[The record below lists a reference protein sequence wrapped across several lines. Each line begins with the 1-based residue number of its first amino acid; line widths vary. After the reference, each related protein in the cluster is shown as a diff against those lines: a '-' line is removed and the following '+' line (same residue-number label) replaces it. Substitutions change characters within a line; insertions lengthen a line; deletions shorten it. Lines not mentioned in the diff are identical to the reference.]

1 MKMRKKLI
9 ALSVAF
15 GLLAPISGTI
25 MISCKNEKSNVEY
38 QKELQNKWTELTN
51 LLNSNSFKEVESKLD
66 LSKLNALKEE
76 YKTINSKSNVSELKN
91 FIAKINETTQD
102 INAQIS
108 KLKNENGNTSP
119 ENNSQNDLLKKLKTE
134 LETATK
140 KLNMLLSAN
149 ESKNISTKEEAKNIL
164 NAANKALEKS
174 NEKEYKNQ
182 IQKVNETINK
192 IEEEI
197 SNLEKGPKSKEF
209 IKLRE
214 LREKLINYLN
224 SNLSDFAYK
233 DLRAE
238 IKELIQKQESVSI
251 VSNEK
256 EIKSAI
262 MQINDIFW
270 IANIKK
276 SILDKQ
282 FLYLENKPKSELDV
296 KFLAAHDELS
306 QALNTSIFE
315 NIETTN
321 ERNLLNK
328 YIKTNLTKISDV
340 EKQNYIEEVKK
351 TINSLLNKYNN
362 NNNNINNN
370 NDQIYELNRNIEQL
384 KKLNQ
389 IENNYVIDKVKL
401 LNLLNK
407 ANTIKNE
414 GSFAKKA
421 ILLESLRDSVS
432 EFLEFYLQ
440 LSLYLRIF
448 FDKNNDIIKLLPAD
462 SQTKIDDYLDK
473 IKKITEKNSQAK
485 WSAPTFDEY
494 ISAFKAQEEIFKIIS
509 SDLKSADV
517 NILEKLTNNL
527 KEIKKQK
534 KNDYD
539 TIVTSYLKEKTE
551 ETITKN
557 ESIIAKK
564 SNIESQNII
573 ETFVLLQK
581 LELEFAYI
589 NWTELNLITKIKN
602 KLELLIKINKIDS
615 NEEAKILKPWTDS
628 LNSSKKPEIFELEN
642 ILKELSKSLKEL
654 INK

>member
-15 GLLAPISGTI
+15 GLLAPLSGAI
-25 MISCKNEKSNVEY
+25 MISCKNEKSNAEY

-66 LSKLNALKEE
+66 LSKLNSLKEE
-76 YKTINSKSNVSELKN
+76 YKTISNESNVSTLKN

-108 KLKNENGNTSP
+108 KLKNTNGNTNP
-119 ENNSQNDLLKKLKTE
+119 ENNSQNDLLKKLKVE
-134 LETATK
+134 LEIATT
-140 KLNMLLSAN
+140 KLNMLLSSN
-149 ESKNISTKEEAKNIL
+149 ESKNISIKEEAKNIL

-174 NEKEYKNQ
+174 NEQEYKNQ
-182 IQKVNETINK
+182 IKKVNETINK

-209 IKLRE
+209 TKLKE
-214 LREKLINYLN
+214 LREKLTNYLN
-224 SNLSDFAYK
+224 SNFSEFAYK

-238 IKELIQKQESVSI
+238 IKELIQKQENVSI

-306 QALNTSIFE
+306 QALNTAIFE

-340 EKQNYIEEVKK
+340 EKQNYIEEVKN
-351 TINSLLNKYNN
+351 TINSLLSKYNN
-362 NNNNINNN
+362 NINKNK
-370 NDQIYELNRNIEQL
+370 DQIYELSGDIEQL
-384 KKLNQ
+384 NKLNQ

-414 GSFAKKA
+414 DSFAKKA
-421 ILLESLRDSVS
+421 ILLETLRDTIS

-440 LSLYLRIF
+440 LTHYLKIF

-462 SQTKIDDYLDK
+462 SQTKINNYLDE
-473 IKKITEKNSQAK
+473 IKKITEKNSQTRG
-485 WSAPTFDEY
+485 SEPTFDEY
-494 ISAFKAQEEIFKIIS
+494 ISAFKGQEEIFKIIKS

-534 KNDYD
+534 ENDYNL
-539 TIVTSYLKEKTE
+539 IATSYLKEKIE

-589 NWTELNLITKIKN
+589 NWTELNLIAKIKN

-615 NEEAKILKPWTDS
+615 NEEARMLKPWTDS

-642 ILKELSKSLKEL
+642 ILKELSKSLNEL

>member
-1 MKMRKKLI
+1 MKMRKKFI

-15 GLLAPISGTI
+15 GLLAPLSGTL
-25 MISCKNEKSNVEY
+25 MISCKNEKSNAEY
-38 QKELQNKWTELTN
+38 QKELQNKWIELTN

-91 FIAKINETTQD
+91 FIAKINETVQD

-108 KLKNENGNTSP
+108 KLKNTNGNASP
-119 ENNSQNDLLKKLKTE
+119 ENNSQNDLKAE
-134 LETATK
+134 LEIATT

-149 ESKNISTKEEAKNIL
+149 ESKNISIKEEAKNIL

-174 NEKEYKNQ
+174 NEQEYKNQ

-197 SNLEKGPKSKEF
+197 ANLEKGPKSKEF
-209 IKLRE
+209 TKLKE
-214 LREKLINYLN
+214 LREKLTNYLDN
-224 SNLSDFAYK
+224 NFSDFAYK

-238 IKELIQKQESVSI
+238 IKELIQKQENVSI

-340 EKQNYIEEVKK
+340 EKQNYIEEVKN
-351 TINSLLNKYNN
+351 TISSLLNKYNN
-362 NNNNINNN
+362 INNN
-370 NDQIYELNRNIEQL
+370 EDQISELNRYIEQL
-384 KKLNQ
+384 NKLNQ

-421 ILLESLRDSVS
+421 ILLEALRDSVS

-440 LSLYLRIF
+440 LSHYLRIF

-462 SQTKIDDYLDK
+462 SQTKINDYLDK
-473 IKKITEKNSQAK
+473 IKKITERNSQAK
-485 WSAPTFDEY
+485 GSEPTFDEY

-509 SDLKSADV
+509 SDLKSTDI

-534 KNDYD
+534 EKDYNFV
-539 TIVTSYLKEKTE
+539 VTSYLKEKIE

-564 SNIESQNII
+564 SNIESQNIA
-573 ETFVLLQK
+573 ETFALLQK

-589 NWTELNLITKIKN
+589 NWTELNLIAKIKN

-615 NEEAKILKPWTDS
+615 NEEARILKPWTDS
-628 LNSSKKPEIFELEN
+628 FNSSKKPEIFELEN
-642 ILKELSKSLKEL
+642 ILKELSKSLNEL

>member
-15 GLLAPISGTI
+15 GLLAPISGTL
-25 MISCKNEKSNVEY
+25 MISCKNEKSNAEY

-76 YKTINSKSNVSELKN
+76 YKTINSKSNVSTLKN

-108 KLKNENGNTSP
+108 KLKNENGNTNP
-119 ENNSQNDLLKKLKTE
+119 ENNSQNDLLKKLKVE
-134 LETATK
+134 LEIATK
-140 KLNMLLSAN
+140 KLSMLLSAN
-149 ESKNISTKEEAKNIL
+149 ESKNISTKENAKNIL

-174 NEKEYKNQ
+174 NEQEYKNQ

-197 SNLEKGPKSKEF
+197 ANLEKGPKSKEF
-209 IKLRE
+209 TKLKE
-214 LREKLINYLN
+214 LREKLTNYLN
-224 SNLSDFAYK
+224 SNFSEFAYK

-238 IKELIQKQESVSI
+238 IKELIQKQENVSI

-262 MQINDIFW
+262 MQINDAFW

-282 FLYLENKPKSELDV
+282 FLYLENKPKSELDIN
-296 KFLAAHDELS
+296 FLAAHDELS

-321 ERNLLNK
+321 EWNLLNK

-340 EKQNYIEEVKK
+340 EKQNYIEEVKN
-351 TINSLLNKYNN
+351 TISTLLNKYNN
-362 NNNNINNN
+362 INNN
-370 NDQIYELNRNIEQL
+370 KDQIYELSGDIEQL
-384 KKLNQ
+384 NKLNK
-389 IENNYVIDKVKL
+389 IENNYVIGKVKL

-414 GSFAKKA
+414 DSFAKKA
-421 ILLESLRDSVS
+421 ILLESLRDTVS

-440 LSLYLRIF
+440 LTHYLRIF

-462 SQTKIDDYLDK
+462 SQTKINDYLDE
-473 IKKITEKNSQAK
+473 IKKITEKNSQTRG
-485 WSAPTFDEY
+485 SEPTFDEY
-494 ISAFKAQEEIFKIIS
+494 ISAFKAQEEIFKIIKS
-509 SDLKSADV
+509 SDLKLADV
-517 NILEKLTNNL
+517 NVLEKLTNNL
-527 KEIKKQK
+527 KEIKEQKQ
-534 KNDYD
+534 NDYNLF
-539 TIVTSYLKEKTE
+539 VTSYLKEKIE

-564 SNIESQNII
+564 SNIESQNIT
-573 ETFVLLQK
+573 ETFALLQK

-589 NWTELNLITKIKN
+589 NWTELNLIAKIKN

-615 NEEAKILKPWTDS
+615 NEEARILKPWTDS

-642 ILKELSKSLKEL
+642 ILKELNKSLKEL

>member
-1 MKMRKKLI
+1 MRKKLI

-15 GLLAPISGTI
+15 GLIAPISGAL
-25 MISCKNEKSNVEY
+25 MISCKNEKSNAEY
-38 QKELQNKWTELTN
+38 QKELQNKWTELKN

-108 KLKNENGNTSP
+108 KLKNENGNTNS
-119 ENNSQNDLLKKLKTE
+119 ENNSQNDLLKKLKVE
-134 LETATK
+134 LEIATT

-149 ESKNISTKEEAKNIL
+149 ESKNISIKEEAKNIL

-174 NEKEYKNQ
+174 NEQEYKNQ

-197 SNLEKGPKSKEF
+197 ANLEKSPKSKEF
-209 IKLRE
+209 TKLKE
-214 LREKLINYLN
+214 LREKLTKYLDN
-224 SNLSDFAYK
+224 NFSDFAYK

-238 IKELIQKQESVSI
+238 IKELIQKQENVSI

-262 MQINDIFW
+262 SQINDAFW

-296 KFLAAHDELS
+296 KFLAAYDELS
-306 QALNTSIFE
+306 QALNTAIFE

-328 YIKTNLTKISDV
+328 YIKTNLTKISNV
-340 EKQNYIEEVKK
+340 EKQNYIEEVKN

-362 NNNNINNN
+362 NINKNK
-370 NDQIYELNRNIEQL
+370 DQIYELSGDIEQL
-384 KKLNQ
+384 NKLNQ

-421 ILLESLRDSVS
+421 ILLETLRDTIS

-440 LSLYLRIF
+440 LTHYLRIF

-462 SQTKIDDYLDK
+462 SQTKINDYLNK
-473 IKKITEKNSQAK
+473 IKKITEKNSQTRG
-485 WSAPTFDEY
+485 SEPTFDEY
-494 ISAFKAQEEIFKIIS
+494 ISAFKAQEEIFKIIKS

-527 KEIKKQK
+527 KEIKKEK
-534 KNDYD
+534 KNDYNLV
-539 TIVTSYLKEKTE
+539 VTSYLKEKIE
-551 ETITKN
+551 EAITKN

-573 ETFVLLQK
+573 ETFALLQK

-589 NWTELNLITKIKN
+589 NWAELNLIAKIKN

-615 NEEAKILKPWTDS
+615 NEEAKILKPWTDL
-628 LNSSKKPEIFELEN
+628 LNSPKKPEIFELEN
-642 ILKELSKSLKEL
+642 ILKELSKSLNEL

>member
-15 GLLAPISGTI
+15 GLLAPLSGTI
-25 MISCKNEKSNVEY
+25 MISCKNEKSNAEY
-38 QKELQNKWTELTN
+38 QKELQNKWTELKN

-76 YKTINSKSNVSELKN
+76 YKTINSKSNISTLKN
-91 FIAKINETTQD
+91 FIAKINETVQD

-108 KLKNENGNTSP
+108 KLKNTNGNASP
-119 ENNSQNDLLKKLKTE
+119 ENNSQNDLKVE
-134 LETATK
+134 LEIATK
-140 KLNMLLSAN
+140 KLNMLLSSN
-149 ESKNISTKEEAKNIL
+149 EGKNISIKEEAKNIL

-174 NEKEYKNQ
+174 NEQEYKNL

-197 SNLEKGPKSKEF
+197 SNLEKSPKSKEF
-209 IKLRE
+209 TKLKE
-214 LREKLINYLN
+214 LREKLANYLN
-224 SNLSDFAYK
+224 SNFSEFAYK

-238 IKELIQKQESVSI
+238 IKELIQKQENVSI
-251 VSNEK
+251 VSNEE

-262 MQINDIFW
+262 SQINDAFW
-270 IANIKK
+270 IASIKK

-282 FLYLENKPKSELDV
+282 FLYLENKPKSELDI
-296 KFLAAHDELS
+296 KFLAAYDELS

-328 YIKTNLTKISDV
+328 YIKTNLTKILDV
-340 EKQNYIEEVKK
+340 EKQKYIEEVEN
-351 TINSLLNKYNN
+351 TISSLLNKYNN
-362 NNNNINNN
+362 NINNN
-370 NDQIYELNRNIEQL
+370 KDQIYELSRNIEQL
-384 KKLNQ
+384 NKLNQ

-421 ILLESLRDSVS
+421 ILLDELKDSVS

-440 LSLYLRIF
+440 LSHYLRIF

-462 SQTKIDDYLDK
+462 SQTKINNYLNE
-473 IKKITEKNSQAK
+473 IKKIAEKNSQAK
-485 WSAPTFDEY
+485 GNEPTFDEY
-494 ISAFKAQEEIFKIIS
+494 ISAFKAQEEIFKIIKS
-509 SDLKSADV
+509 SDLKSTNV

-534 KNDYD
+534 ENDYNLV
-539 TIVTSYLKEKTE
+539 VTSYLKEKIE
-551 ETITKN
+551 EAITKN

-564 SNIESQNII
+564 SNIESQNIT

-589 NWTELNLITKIKN
+589 NWTELNLIAKIKN

-628 LNSSKKPEIFELEN
+628 FNSSKKPEIFELEN

>member
-15 GLLAPISGTI
+15 GLIAPISGAL
-25 MISCKNEKSNVEY
+25 MISCKNEKSNAEY

-108 KLKNENGNTSP
+108 KLKNTNGNTNP

-149 ESKNISTKEEAKNIL
+149 ESKNISIKEEAKNIL

-174 NEKEYKNQ
+174 NEQEYKNQ
-182 IQKVNETINK
+182 IKKVNETINK

-197 SNLEKGPKSKEF
+197 ANLEKGPKSKEF
-209 IKLRE
+209 TKLKE
-214 LREKLINYLN
+214 LREKLTNYLD
-224 SNLSDFAYK
+224 SNLSEFAYK

-238 IKELIQKQESVSI
+238 IKELIQKQENVSI

-296 KFLAAHDELS
+296 KFLAAYDELS

-340 EKQNYIEEVKK
+340 EKQNYIEEVKN
-351 TINSLLNKYNN
+351 TISSLLNKYNN
-362 NNNNINNN
+362 INNN
-370 NDQIYELNRNIEQL
+370 EDQISELNRYIEQL
-384 KKLNQ
+384 NKLNQ

-421 ILLESLRDSVS
+421 ILLEALRDSVS

-440 LSLYLRIF
+440 LSHYLRIF

-462 SQTKIDDYLDK
+462 SQTKINDYLDK
-473 IKKITEKNSQAK
+473 IKKITERNSQAK
-485 WSAPTFDEY
+485 GSEPTFDEY

-509 SDLKSADV
+509 SDLKSTDI

-534 KNDYD
+534 EKDYNFV
-539 TIVTSYLKEKTE
+539 VTSYLKEKIE

-564 SNIESQNII
+564 SNIESQNIA
-573 ETFVLLQK
+573 ETFALLQK

-589 NWTELNLITKIKN
+589 NWTELNLIAKIKN

-615 NEEAKILKPWTDS
+615 NEEARILKPWTDS
-628 LNSSKKPEIFELEN
+628 FNSSKKPEIFELEN
-642 ILKELSKSLKEL
+642 ILKELSKSLNEL

>member
-15 GLLAPISGTI
+15 GLLAPISGTL
-25 MISCKNEKSNVEY
+25 MISCKNEKSNAEY

-76 YKTINSKSNVSELKN
+76 YKTINSKSNVSTLKN

-108 KLKNENGNTSP
+108 KLKNENGNTNP
-119 ENNSQNDLLKKLKTE
+119 ENNSQNDLLKKLKVE
-134 LETATK
+134 LEIATK
-140 KLNMLLSAN
+140 KLSMLLSAN
-149 ESKNISTKEEAKNIL
+149 ESKNISTKENAKNIL

-174 NEKEYKNQ
+174 NEQEYKNQ

-197 SNLEKGPKSKEF
+197 ANLEKGPKSKEF
-209 IKLRE
+209 TKLKE
-214 LREKLINYLN
+214 LREKLTNYLN
-224 SNLSDFAYK
+224 SNFSEFAYK

-238 IKELIQKQESVSI
+238 IKELIQKQENVSI

-296 KFLAAHDELS
+296 KFLAAYDELS
-306 QALNTSIFE
+306 QALNTAIFE
-315 NIETTN
+315 NIETTS

-340 EKQNYIEEVKK
+340 EKQNYIEEVKN

-362 NNNNINNN
+362 NINKNK
-370 NDQIYELNRNIEQL
+370 DQIYELNRNIEQL
-384 KKLNQ
+384 NKLNQ

-421 ILLESLRDSVS
+421 ILLETLRDSVL

-440 LSLYLRIF
+440 LTHYLRIF

-462 SQTKIDDYLDK
+462 SQTKINNYLNE

-534 KNDYD
+534 EKDYNLV
-539 TIVTSYLKEKTE
+539 VTSYLKEKIE

-564 SNIESQNII
+564 SNVESQNII
-573 ETFVLLQK
+573 ETFALLQK

-589 NWTELNLITKIKN
+589 NWTELNLIAKIEN
-602 KLELLIKINKIDS
+602 KLELLIKINNINS
-615 NEEAKILKPWTDS
+615 NEKEKILKPWTDL
-628 LNSSKKPEIFELEN
+628 LNSPKKPEIFELEN
-642 ILKELSKSLKEL
+642 ILKELSKSLNEL

>member
-15 GLLAPISGTI
+15 GLLAPLSGII
-25 MISCKNEKSNVEY
+25 MISCKNEKSNAEY

-91 FIAKINETTQD
+91 FIAKINETAQD

-108 KLKNENGNTSP
+108 KLKNTNGNASP
-119 ENNSQNDLLKKLKTE
+119 ENNSQNDLKVE
-134 LETATK
+134 LEIATT
-140 KLNMLLSAN
+140 KLNMLLSSN
-149 ESKNISTKEEAKNIL
+149 EGKNISIKEEAKNIL

-174 NEKEYKNQ
+174 NEQEYKNQ

-197 SNLEKGPKSKEF
+197 ANLEKGPKSKEF
-209 IKLRE
+209 TKLKE
-214 LREKLINYLN
+214 LREKLTNYLD
-224 SNLSDFAYK
+224 SDFSEFAYK
-233 DLRAE
+233 DLKAE
-238 IKELIQKQESVSI
+238 IKELIQKQENVSI

-262 MQINDIFW
+262 SQINDAFW
-270 IANIKK
+270 IASIKK

-328 YIKTNLTKISDV
+328 YIKKNLTKIFDV
-340 EKQNYIEEVKK
+340 EKQNYIEEVKN
-351 TINSLLNKYNN
+351 TINSLLNKY

-384 KKLNQ
+384 NKLNQ

-421 ILLESLRDSVS
+421 ILLETLRDSVL

-440 LSLYLRIF
+440 LTHYLRIF

-462 SQTKIDDYLDK
+462 SQTKINNYLDE
-473 IKKITEKNSQAK
+473 IKKITEKNSQTRG
-485 WSAPTFDEY
+485 SEPTFDEY
-494 ISAFKAQEEIFKIIS
+494 ISTFKGQEEIFKIIKS

-534 KNDYD
+534 ENDYNL
-539 TIVTSYLKEKTE
+539 IVTSYLKEKIE

-589 NWTELNLITKIKN
+589 NWTELNLIAKIKN

-615 NEEAKILKPWTDS
+615 NEEARMLKPWTDS

-642 ILKELSKSLKEL
+642 ILKELSKSLNGL

>member
-1 MKMRKKLI
+1 MKMRRKLI

-15 GLLAPISGTI
+15 GLIAPISGAI
-25 MISCKNEKSNVEY
+25 MISCKNEKSNAEY
-38 QKELQNKWTELTN
+38 QKELQNKWTELKN

-76 YKTINSKSNVSELKN
+76 YKTINSQSNVSTLKN
-91 FIAKINETTQD
+91 FIAKINETAQD

-108 KLKNENGNTSP
+108 KLKNENGNTNP
-119 ENNSQNDLLKKLKTE
+119 ENNSQNNLKVE
-134 LETATK
+134 LEIATK
-140 KLNMLLSAN
+140 KLNMLLSSN
-149 ESKNISTKEEAKNIL
+149 EGKNISIKEEAKKIL

-174 NEKEYKNQ
+174 NEQEYKNL
-182 IQKVNETINK
+182 IQKVNETIDK
-192 IEEEI
+192 IEKEI
-197 SNLEKGPKSKEF
+197 LNLEKGPKSKEF
-209 IKLRE
+209 TKLKE
-214 LREKLINYLN
+214 LREKLTNYLN
-224 SNLSDFAYK
+224 SNFSEFAYK

-238 IKELIQKQESVSI
+238 IKELIQKQENVSI
-251 VSNEK
+251 VSNEE

-262 MQINDIFW
+262 SQINDAFW
-270 IANIKK
+270 IASIKK

-282 FLYLENKPKSELDV
+282 FLYLENKPKSELDI
-296 KFLAAHDELS
+296 KFLAAYDELS

-328 YIKTNLTKISDV
+328 YIKTNLTKILDV
-340 EKQNYIEEVKK
+340 EKQKYIEEVKN
-351 TINSLLNKYNN
+351 TISSLLNKYNN
-362 NNNNINNN
+362 NINNN
-370 NDQIYELNRNIEQL
+370 KDQIYELSRNIEQL
-384 KKLNQ
+384 NKLNQ

-414 GSFAKKA
+414 GSFAEKA
-421 ILLESLRDSVS
+421 ILLDELKDSVS

-440 LSLYLRIF
+440 LTHYLRIF

-462 SQTKIDDYLDK
+462 SQTKINDYLDE
-473 IKKITEKNSQAK
+473 IKKITEKNSQTRGNE
-485 WSAPTFDEY
+485 PTFDEY

-527 KEIKKQK
+527 KEIKEQKQ
-534 KNDYD
+534 NDYNLF
-539 TIVTSYLKEKTE
+539 VTTYLKEKIE

-564 SNIESQNII
+564 SNIESQNIA
-573 ETFVLLQK
+573 ETFALLQK

-589 NWTELNLITKIKN
+589 NWTELNLIAKIKN
-602 KLELLIKINKIDS
+602 KLELLIKINKINS
-615 NEEAKILKPWTDS
+615 NEEEKILKPWKD
-628 LNSSKKPEIFELEN
+628 LFKSSKKPEIFELEN

>member
-15 GLLAPISGTI
+15 GLIAPISGAI
-25 MISCKNEKSNVEY
+25 MISCKNEKSNAEY

-76 YKTINSKSNVSELKN
+76 YKTISSESNISTLKN
-91 FIAKINETTQD
+91 FIAKINETAQD

-108 KLKNENGNTSP
+108 KLKNINGNTNP
-119 ENNSQNDLLKKLKTE
+119 ENNSQNDLLKKLKVE
-134 LETATK
+134 LEIATT
-140 KLNMLLSAN
+140 KLNILLSAN

-174 NEKEYKNQ
+174 NEQEYKNQ
-182 IQKVNETINK
+182 IKKVNETINK

-209 IKLRE
+209 TKLKE
-214 LREKLINYLN
+214 LREKLTNYLN
-224 SNLSDFAYK
+224 SNFSEFAYK

-238 IKELIQKQESVSI
+238 IKELIQKQENVSI

-262 MQINDIFW
+262 SQINDAFW

-282 FLYLENKPKSELDV
+282 FLYLENKPKSELDIN
-296 KFLAAHDELS
+296 FLAAHDELS

-315 NIETTN
+315 NVETTN

-328 YIKTNLTKISDV
+328 YIKTNLAKISDV
-340 EKQNYIEEVKK
+340 EKQNYIEEVKN

-362 NNNNINNN
+362 INNN
-370 NDQIYELNRNIEQL
+370 KDQISELNQNIEQL

-389 IENNYVIDKVKL
+389 IENNYVIDKFKL

-414 GSFAKKA
+414 DSFAKKA
-421 ILLESLRDSVS
+421 ILLESLRDSVL

-440 LSLYLRIF
+440 LTHYLRIF

-462 SQTKIDDYLDK
+462 SQTKINNYLDK

-494 ISAFKAQEEIFKIIS
+494 ISAFKAQEEIFKIIKS

-517 NILEKLTNNL
+517 NILEKLTNDL

-534 KNDYD
+534 ENDYN
-539 TIVTSYLKEKTE
+539 TIVTSYLKEKIE

-564 SNIESQNII
+564 SNIENQNIT
-573 ETFVLLQK
+573 ETFALLQK

-589 NWTELNLITKIKN
+589 NWTELNLIAKIKN

-615 NEEAKILKPWTDS
+615 NEEARMLKPWTDS

>member
-15 GLLAPISGTI
+15 GLLAPISGTL
-25 MISCKNEKSNVEY
+25 MISCKNEKSNAEY

-76 YKTINSKSNVSELKN
+76 YKTINSQSNVSTLKN

-108 KLKNENGNTSP
+108 KLKNENGNTNP

-149 ESKNISTKEEAKNIL
+149 ESKNISIKEEAKNIL

-174 NEKEYKNQ
+174 NEQEYKNQ
-182 IQKVNETINK
+182 IKKVNDTINK

-209 IKLRE
+209 TKLKE
-214 LREKLINYLN
+214 LREKLTNYLN
-224 SNLSDFAYK
+224 SNFSEFAYK

-238 IKELIQKQESVSI
+238 IKELIQKQENVSI

-262 MQINDIFW
+262 SQINDAFW

-282 FLYLENKPKSELDV
+282 FLYLENKPKSELDIN
-296 KFLAAHDELS
+296 FLAAYDELS

-340 EKQNYIEEVKK
+340 EKQNYIEEVKN

-362 NNNNINNN
+362 NINNN
-370 NDQIYELNRNIEQL
+370 EDKISELNRNIEQL

-421 ILLESLRDSVS
+421 ILLESLRDTVS

-440 LSLYLRIF
+440 LTHYLRIF
-448 FDKNNDIIKLLPAD
+448 FDKNNDIIKLLPTD
-462 SQTKIDDYLDK
+462 SQTKIDNYLDE
-473 IKKITEKNSQAK
+473 IKKIAEKNSQTRG
-485 WSAPTFDEY
+485 SIPTFDEY
-494 ISAFKAQEEIFKIIS
+494 ISAFKAQEEIFKIIKS
-509 SDLKSADV
+509 SDLKLADV

-527 KEIKKQK
+527 KEIKEQKQ
-534 KNDYD
+534 NDYNLF
-539 TIVTSYLKEKTE
+539 VTSYLKEKIE

-564 SNIESQNII
+564 SNIESQNIT
-573 ETFVLLQK
+573 ETFALLQK

-589 NWTELNLITKIKN
+589 NWTELNLIAKIKN

-615 NEEAKILKPWTDS
+615 NEEARILKPWTDS

-642 ILKELSKSLKEL
+642 ILKELNKSLKEL

>member
-15 GLLAPISGTI
+15 GLIAPISGAI
-25 MISCKNEKSNVEY
+25 MISCKNEKSNAEY
-38 QKELQNKWTELTN
+38 QKELQNKWTEITN

-119 ENNSQNDLLKKLKTE
+119 ENNSQNDLKAE
-134 LETATK
+134 LEIATT
-140 KLNMLLSAN
+140 KLNMLLSSN
-149 ESKNISTKEEAKNIL
+149 EGKNISIKEEAKNIL

-174 NEKEYKNQ
+174 NEQEYKNQ
-182 IQKVNETINK
+182 IKKVNETINK

-209 IKLRE
+209 TKLKE
-214 LREKLINYLN
+214 LREKLTNYLDN
-224 SNLSDFAYK
+224 NFSEFAYK

-238 IKELIQKQESVSI
+238 IKELIQKQENVSI

-262 MQINDIFW
+262 SQINDAFW
-270 IANIKK
+270 IASIKK

-282 FLYLENKPKSELDV
+282 FLYLENKPKSELDIN
-296 KFLAAHDELS
+296 FLAAHDELS

-340 EKQNYIEEVKK
+340 EKQKYIEEVKN
-351 TINSLLNKYNN
+351 TISSLLNKYNN
-362 NNNNINNN
+362 NINNN
-370 NDQIYELNRNIEQL
+370 EDKISELNQNIEQL

-414 GSFAKKA
+414 DSFAKKA
-421 ILLESLRDSVS
+421 ILLEALRDSVL

-440 LSLYLRIF
+440 LSHYLRIF
-448 FDKNNDIIKLLPAD
+448 FEKNSDIIKLLPAD
-462 SQTKIDDYLDK
+462 SQTKINDYLDK
-473 IKKITEKNSQAK
+473 IKKITEKNSQGK
-485 WSAPTFDEY
+485 WSEPTFDEY

-509 SDLKSADV
+509 SDLKSTDV

-527 KEIKKQK
+527 KEIKKEK
-534 KNDYD
+534 KNDYNLV
-539 TIVTSYLKEKTE
+539 VTSYLKEKIE

-564 SNIESQNII
+564 SNIESQNIA
-573 ETFVLLQK
+573 ETFALLQK

-589 NWTELNLITKIKN
+589 NWTELNLIAKIKN

-615 NEEAKILKPWTDS
+615 NEKEKILKPWTDS
-628 LNSSKKPEIFELEN
+628 FNSSKKPEIFELEN
-642 ILKELSKSLKEL
+642 ILKELSKSLNEL

>member
-1 MKMRKKLI
+1 MKMRKKFI

-15 GLLAPISGTI
+15 GLLAPLSGAL
-25 MISCKNEKSNVEY
+25 MISCKNEKSNAEY
-38 QKELQNKWTELTN
+38 QKELQNKWTELKN

-76 YKTINSKSNVSELKN
+76 YKTINSQSNVSTLKN
-91 FIAKINETTQD
+91 FIAKINETAQD

-108 KLKNENGNTSP
+108 KLKNTNGNTNP
-119 ENNSQNDLLKKLKTE
+119 ENNSQNNLKVE
-134 LETATK
+134 LEIATK
-140 KLNMLLSAN
+140 KLNMLLSSN
-149 ESKNISTKEEAKNIL
+149 EGKNISIKEEAKKIL

-174 NEKEYKNQ
+174 NEQEYKNQ
-182 IQKVNETINK
+182 IKKVNETINK

-209 IKLRE
+209 TKLKE
-214 LREKLINYLN
+214 LREKLTNYLDN
-224 SNLSDFAYK
+224 NFSEFAYK

-238 IKELIQKQESVSI
+238 IKELIQKQENVSI
-251 VSNEK
+251 VSNEE

-262 MQINDIFW
+262 LQINDAFW

-296 KFLAAHDELS
+296 KFLAAYDELN

-328 YIKTNLTKISDV
+328 YIKTNLAKISDV
-340 EKQNYIEEVKK
+340 EKQKYIEEVKN
-351 TINSLLNKYNN
+351 TISSLLNKYNN
-362 NNNNINNN
+362 NINNN
-370 NDQIYELNRNIEQL
+370 EDQISELSRNIEQL
-384 KKLNQ
+384 NKLNQ

-421 ILLESLRDSVS
+421 ILLDELKDSVS

-440 LSLYLRIF
+440 LSHYLRIF

-462 SQTKIDDYLDK
+462 SQTKINNYLNE
-473 IKKITEKNSQAK
+473 IKKIAEKNSQAK
-485 WSAPTFDEY
+485 GNEPTFDEY
-494 ISAFKAQEEIFKIIS
+494 ISAFKAQEEIFKIIKS

-527 KEIKKQK
+527 KEIKKEK
-534 KNDYD
+534 KNDYNLV
-539 TIVTSYLKEKTE
+539 VTSYLKEKIE

-564 SNIESQNII
+564 SNVESQNII
-573 ETFVLLQK
+573 ETFALLQK

-589 NWTELNLITKIKN
+589 NWTELNLIAKIKN

-628 LNSSKKPEIFELEN
+628 FKSSKKPEIFELEN

>member
-1 MKMRKKLI
+1 MKMRRKLI

-15 GLLAPISGTI
+15 GLIAPISGAL
-25 MISCKNEKSNVEY
+25 MISCKNEKSNAEY
-38 QKELQNKWTELTN
+38 QKELQNKWTELKN

-76 YKTINSKSNVSELKN
+76 YKTINSQSNVSTLKN
-91 FIAKINETTQD
+91 FIAKINETAQD

-108 KLKNENGNTSP
+108 KLKNTNGNTNP
-119 ENNSQNDLLKKLKTE
+119 ENNSQNNLKVE
-134 LETATK
+134 LEIATK
-140 KLNMLLSAN
+140 KLDMLLSSN
-149 ESKNISTKEEAKNIL
+149 EGKNISIKEEAKKIL

-174 NEKEYKNQ
+174 NEQEYKNQ
-182 IQKVNETINK
+182 IKKVNETIDK
-192 IEEEI
+192 IEKEI

-209 IKLRE
+209 TKLKE
-214 LREKLINYLN
+214 LREKLTNYLDN
-224 SNLSDFAYK
+224 NFSEFAYK

-238 IKELIQKQESVSI
+238 IKELIQKQENVSI
-251 VSNEK
+251 VSNEE

-262 MQINDIFW
+262 SQINDAFW

-296 KFLAAHDELS
+296 KFLAAYDELN

-340 EKQNYIEEVKK
+340 EKQKYIEEVKN
-351 TINSLLNKYNN
+351 TISSLLNKYNN
-362 NNNNINNN
+362 INNN
-370 NDQIYELNRNIEQL
+370 EDQISELNQNIEQL

-389 IENNYVIDKVKL
+389 IENNYVIDKIKL

-421 ILLESLRDSVS
+421 ILLDALKDSVS

-440 LSLYLRIF
+440 LSHYLRIF
-448 FDKNNDIIKLLPAD
+448 FEKNSDIIKLLPAD
-462 SQTKIDDYLDK
+462 SQTKINDYLDK
-473 IKKITEKNSQAK
+473 IKKITEKNNQAK

-509 SDLKSADV
+509 SDLKSTDV
-517 NILEKLTNNL
+517 NILKKLTNNL

-534 KNDYD
+534 ENDYNLF
-539 TIVTSYLKEKTE
+539 VTSYLKEKIE

-564 SNIESQNII
+564 SNIESQNIT
-573 ETFVLLQK
+573 ETFALLQK
-581 LELEFAYI
+581 LELEFVYI
-589 NWTELNLITKIKN
+589 NWTELNLIAKIKN
-602 KLELLIKINKIDS
+602 KLELLIKINKINS
-615 NEEAKILKPWTDS
+615 NEEEKILKPWKD
-628 LNSSKKPEIFELEN
+628 LFKSSKKPEIFELEN

>member
-15 GLLAPISGTI
+15 GLIAPISGAI
-25 MISCKNEKSNVEY
+25 MISCKNEKSNAEY

-76 YKTINSKSNVSELKN
+76 YKTISSESNISTLKN
-91 FIAKINETTQD
+91 FIAKINETAQD

-108 KLKNENGNTSP
+108 KLKNINGNTNP
-119 ENNSQNDLLKKLKTE
+119 ENNSQNDLLKKLKVE
-134 LETATK
+134 LEIATT

-174 NEKEYKNQ
+174 NEQEYKNQ
-182 IQKVNETINK
+182 IKKVNETINK

-209 IKLRE
+209 TKLKE
-214 LREKLINYLN
+214 LREKLTNYLN
-224 SNLSDFAYK
+224 SNFSEFAYK

-238 IKELIQKQESVSI
+238 IKELIQKQENVSI

-262 MQINDIFW
+262 SQINDAFW

-282 FLYLENKPKSELDV
+282 FLYLENKPKSELDIN
-296 KFLAAHDELS
+296 FLAAHDELS

-315 NIETTN
+315 NVETTN

-328 YIKTNLTKISDV
+328 YIKTNLAKISDV
-340 EKQNYIEEVKK
+340 EKQNYIEEVKN

-362 NNNNINNN
+362 INNN
-370 NDQIYELNRNIEQL
+370 KDQISELNQNIEQL

-389 IENNYVIDKVKL
+389 IENNYVIDKFKL

-414 GSFAKKA
+414 DSFAKKA
-421 ILLESLRDSVS
+421 ILLESLRDSVL

-440 LSLYLRIF
+440 LTHYLRIF

-462 SQTKIDDYLDK
+462 SQTKINNYLDK

-494 ISAFKAQEEIFKIIS
+494 ISAFKAQEEIFKIIKS

-517 NILEKLTNNL
+517 NILEKLTNDL

-534 KNDYD
+534 ENDYN
-539 TIVTSYLKEKTE
+539 TIVTSYLKEKIE

-564 SNIESQNII
+564 SNIENQNIT
-573 ETFVLLQK
+573 ETFALLQK

-589 NWTELNLITKIKN
+589 NWTELNLIAKIKN

-615 NEEAKILKPWTDS
+615 NEEARMLKPWTDS

>member
-15 GLLAPISGTI
+15 GLLAPLSGTL
-25 MISCKNEKSNVEY
+25 MISCKNEKSNAEY

-91 FIAKINETTQD
+91 FIAKINETAQD

-108 KLKNENGNTSP
+108 KLKNTNGNASL
-119 ENNSQNDLLKKLKTE
+119 ENNSQNDLKVE
-134 LETATK
+134 LEIATK
-140 KLNMLLSAN
+140 KLNMLLSSN
-149 ESKNISTKEEAKNIL
+149 EGKNISIKEEAKKIL

-174 NEKEYKNQ
+174 NEQEYKNL

-209 IKLRE
+209 TKLKE
-214 LREKLINYLN
+214 LREKLTNYLDN
-224 SNLSDFAYK
+224 NFSEFAYK

-238 IKELIQKQESVSI
+238 IKELIQKQENVSI
-251 VSNEK
+251 VSNEE

-262 MQINDIFW
+262 SQINDAFW
-270 IANIKK
+270 IASIKK

-282 FLYLENKPKSELDV
+282 FLYLENKPKSELDI
-296 KFLAAHDELS
+296 KFLAAYDELS

-328 YIKTNLTKISDV
+328 YIKTNLTKILDV
-340 EKQNYIEEVKK
+340 EKQKYIEEVEN
-351 TINSLLNKYNN
+351 TISSLLNKYNN
-362 NNNNINNN
+362 NINNN
-370 NDQIYELNRNIEQL
+370 KDQIYELSRNIEQL
-384 KKLNQ
+384 NKLNQ

-421 ILLESLRDSVS
+421 ILLDELKDSVS

-440 LSLYLRIF
+440 LSHYLRIF

-462 SQTKIDDYLDK
+462 SQTKINNYLNE
-473 IKKITEKNSQAK
+473 IKKIAEKNSQAK
-485 WSAPTFDEY
+485 GNEPTFDEY
-494 ISAFKAQEEIFKIIS
+494 ISAFKAQEEIFKIIKS
-509 SDLKSADV
+509 SDLKSTNV

-534 KNDYD
+534 ENDYNLV
-539 TIVTSYLKEKTE
+539 VTSYLKEKIE
-551 ETITKN
+551 EAITKN

-564 SNIESQNII
+564 SNIESQNIT

-589 NWTELNLITKIKN
+589 NWTELNLIAKIKN

-628 LNSSKKPEIFELEN
+628 FNSSKKPEIFELEN

>member
-15 GLLAPISGTI
+15 GLIAPISGAI
-25 MISCKNEKSNVEY
+25 MISCKNEKSNAEY
-38 QKELQNKWTELTN
+38 QKELQNKWTEITN

-119 ENNSQNDLLKKLKTE
+119 ENNSQNDLLKKLKAE
-134 LETATK
+134 LEIATT
-140 KLNMLLSAN
+140 KLNMLLSSN
-149 ESKNISTKEEAKNIL
+149 EGKNISIKEEAKNIL

-174 NEKEYKNQ
+174 NEQEYKNQ
-182 IQKVNETINK
+182 IKKVNETINK

-209 IKLRE
+209 TKLKE
-214 LREKLINYLN
+214 LREKLTNYLDN
-224 SNLSDFAYK
+224 NFSEFAYK

-238 IKELIQKQESVSI
+238 IKELIQKQENVSI

-262 MQINDIFW
+262 SQINDAFW
-270 IANIKK
+270 IASIKK

-282 FLYLENKPKSELDV
+282 FLYLENKPKSELDIN
-296 KFLAAHDELS
+296 FLAAHDELS

-340 EKQNYIEEVKK
+340 EKQKYIEEVKN
-351 TINSLLNKYNN
+351 TISSLLNKYNN
-362 NNNNINNN
+362 NINNN
-370 NDQIYELNRNIEQL
+370 EDKISELNQNIEQL

-414 GSFAKKA
+414 DSFAKKA
-421 ILLESLRDSVS
+421 ILLEALRDSVL

-440 LSLYLRIF
+440 LSHYLRIF
-448 FDKNNDIIKLLPAD
+448 FEKNSDIIKLLPAD
-462 SQTKIDDYLDK
+462 SQTKINDYLDK
-473 IKKITEKNSQAK
+473 IKKITEKNSQGK
-485 WSAPTFDEY
+485 WSEPTFDEY

-509 SDLKSADV
+509 SDLKSTDV

-527 KEIKKQK
+527 KEIKKEK
-534 KNDYD
+534 KNDYNLV
-539 TIVTSYLKEKTE
+539 VTSYLKEKIE

-564 SNIESQNII
+564 SNIESQNIA
-573 ETFVLLQK
+573 ETFALLQK

-589 NWTELNLITKIKN
+589 NWTELNLIAKIKN

-615 NEEAKILKPWTDS
+615 NEKEKILKPWTDS
-628 LNSSKKPEIFELEN
+628 FNSSKKPEIFELEN
-642 ILKELSKSLKEL
+642 ILKELSKSLNEL

>member
-25 MISCKNEKSNVEY
+25 MISCKNEKSNAEY

-76 YKTINSKSNVSELKN
+76 YKTINSKSNVSKLKN

-108 KLKNENGNTSP
+108 KLKNTNGNANP
-119 ENNSQNDLLKKLKTE
+119 ENNSQNNLKVE
-134 LETATK
+134 LEIATK
-140 KLNMLLSAN
+140 KLNMLLSSN
-149 ESKNISTKEEAKNIL
+149 EGKNISIKEEAKKIL

-174 NEKEYKNQ
+174 NEQEYKNQ
-182 IQKVNETINK
+182 IKKVNETIDK

-197 SNLEKGPKSKEF
+197 SNLEKSPKSKEF
-209 IKLRE
+209 TKLKE
-214 LREKLINYLN
+214 LREKLTNYLN
-224 SNLSDFAYK
+224 SNFSEFAYK

-238 IKELIQKQESVSI
+238 IKELIQKQENVSI

-296 KFLAAHDELS
+296 KFLTAHDELS
-306 QALNTSIFE
+306 QTLNTSIFE

-340 EKQNYIEEVKK
+340 EKQNYIEEVKN
-351 TINSLLNKYNN
+351 TINSLLNKY

-421 ILLESLRDSVS
+421 ILLDELKDSVS

-440 LSLYLRIF
+440 LTHYLRIF

-462 SQTKIDDYLDK
+462 SQTKINDYLNE
-473 IKKITEKNSQAK
+473 IKKITEKNSQTRG
-485 WSAPTFDEY
+485 SEPTFDEY

-527 KEIKKQK
+527 KEIKEQKQ
-534 KNDYD
+534 NDYNLF
-539 TIVTSYLKEKTE
+539 VTTYLKEKIE

-564 SNIESQNII
+564 SNIESQNIT
-573 ETFVLLQK
+573 ETFALLRK

-589 NWTELNLITKIKN
+589 NWTELNLIAKIKN
-602 KLELLIKINKIDS
+602 KLELLIKINKTNS
-615 NEEAKILKPWTDS
+615 NEEEKILKPWKD
-628 LNSSKKPEIFELEN
+628 LFKSSKKPEIFELEN
-642 ILKELSKSLKEL
+642 ILKELNKSLNEL

>member
-9 ALSVAF
+9 ALSVTF
-15 GLLAPISGTI
+15 GLLAPLSGII
-25 MISCKNEKSNVEY
+25 MISCKNEKSNAEY

-91 FIAKINETTQD
+91 FIAKINETAQD

-108 KLKNENGNTSP
+108 KLKNTNGNASP
-119 ENNSQNDLLKKLKTE
+119 ENNSQNDLKVE
-134 LETATK
+134 LEIATT
-140 KLNMLLSAN
+140 KLNMLLSSN
-149 ESKNISTKEEAKNIL
+149 EGKNISIKEEAKNIL

-174 NEKEYKNQ
+174 NEQEYKNQ

-197 SNLEKGPKSKEF
+197 ANLEKGPKSKEF
-209 IKLRE
+209 TKLKE
-214 LREKLINYLN
+214 LREKLTNYLD
-224 SNLSDFAYK
+224 SDFSDFAYK

-238 IKELIQKQESVSI
+238 IKELIQKQENVSI

-270 IANIKK
+270 IASIKK

-328 YIKTNLTKISDV
+328 YIKKNLTKIFDV
-340 EKQNYIEEVKK
+340 EKQNYIEEVKN
-351 TINSLLNKYNN
+351 TINSLLNKY
-362 NNNNINNN
+362 NNNINNN

-384 KKLNQ
+384 NKLNQ

-421 ILLESLRDSVS
+421 ILLETLRYSVL

-440 LSLYLRIF
+440 LTHYLRIF

-462 SQTKIDDYLDK
+462 SQTKINNYLNE

-494 ISAFKAQEEIFKIIS
+494 IPAFKGQEEIFKIIKS

-527 KEIKKQK
+527 KEIKEQKQ
-534 KNDYD
+534 NDYNLF
-539 TIVTSYLKEKTE
+539 VTSYLKEKIE

-589 NWTELNLITKIKN
+589 NWTELNLIAKIKN

-615 NEEAKILKPWTDS
+615 NEEARMLKPWTDS

>member
-15 GLLAPISGTI
+15 GLLAPISGAL

-66 LSKLNALKEE
+66 LSKLNSLKEE
-76 YKTINSKSNVSELKN
+76 YKTISNESNVSTLKN

-108 KLKNENGNTSP
+108 KLKNTNGNTNP
-119 ENNSQNDLLKKLKTE
+119 ENNSQNDLLKKLKVE
-134 LETATK
+134 LEIATT
-140 KLNMLLSAN
+140 KLNMLLSSN
-149 ESKNISTKEEAKNIL
+149 ESKNISIKEEAKNIL

-174 NEKEYKNQ
+174 NEQEYKNQ
-182 IQKVNETINK
+182 IKKVNETINK

-209 IKLRE
+209 TKLKE
-214 LREKLINYLN
+214 LREKLTNYLD
-224 SNLSDFAYK
+224 SNLSEFAYK

-238 IKELIQKQESVSI
+238 IKELIQKQENVSI

-262 MQINDIFW
+262 SQVNDIFW

-321 ERNLLNK
+321 ERDLLNK

-351 TINSLLNKYNN
+351 TINSLLNKYN

>member
-1 MKMRKKLI
+1 MRKKLI

-15 GLLAPISGTI
+15 GLLAPISGTL
-25 MISCKNEKSNVEY
+25 MISCKNEKSNAEY

-76 YKTINSKSNVSELKN
+76 YKTINSKSNVSTLKN

-108 KLKNENGNTSP
+108 KLKNENGNTNP

-174 NEKEYKNQ
+174 NEQEYKNQ

-209 IKLRE
+209 TKLKE
-214 LREKLINYLN
+214 LREKLTNYLN
-224 SNLSDFAYK
+224 SNFSEFAYK

-238 IKELIQKQESVSI
+238 IKELIQKQENVSI

-296 KFLAAHDELS
+296 KFLAAYDELS
-306 QALNTSIFE
+306 QTLNTSIFE

-340 EKQNYIEEVKK
+340 EKQNYIEEVKN

-362 NNNNINNN
+362 NINNN
-370 NDQIYELNRNIEQL
+370 EDKISELNRNIEQL

-421 ILLESLRDSVS
+421 ILLESLRDTVS

-440 LSLYLRIF
+440 LTHYLRIF
-448 FDKNNDIIKLLPAD
+448 FDKNNDIIKLLPTD
-462 SQTKIDDYLDK
+462 SQTKIDNYLDE
-473 IKKITEKNSQAK
+473 IKKIAEKNSQTRG
-485 WSAPTFDEY
+485 SIPTFDEY
-494 ISAFKAQEEIFKIIS
+494 ISAFKAQEEIFKIIKS
-509 SDLKSADV
+509 SNLKSADV
-517 NILEKLTNNL
+517 NILKKLTDNL

-534 KNDYD
+534 KNDYG
-539 TIVTSYLKEKTE
+539 TIVTSYLKEKIE

-564 SNIESQNII
+564 SNVESQNII
-573 ETFVLLQK
+573 ETFALLQK

-589 NWTELNLITKIKN
+589 NWTELNLIAKIEN
-602 KLELLIKINKIDS
+602 KLELLIKINNINS
-615 NEEAKILKPWTDS
+615 NEKEKILKPWTDL
-628 LNSSKKPEIFELEN
+628 LNSPKKPEIFELEN
-642 ILKELSKSLKEL
+642 ILKELSKSLNEL

>member
-15 GLLAPISGTI
+15 GLLAPISGAL
-25 MISCKNEKSNVEY
+25 MISCKNEKSNAEY

-108 KLKNENGNTSP
+108 KLKNTNGNTNP
-119 ENNSQNDLLKKLKTE
+119 ENNSQNDLLKKLKAE
-134 LETATK
+134 LEIATT
-140 KLNMLLSAN
+140 KLNMLLSSN
-149 ESKNISTKEEAKNIL
+149 ESKNISIKEEAKNIL

-174 NEKEYKNQ
+174 NEQEYKNQ
-182 IQKVNETINK
+182 IKKVNETINK

-197 SNLEKGPKSKEF
+197 ANLEKGPKSKEF
-209 IKLRE
+209 TKLKE
-214 LREKLINYLN
+214 LREKLTNYLN
-224 SNLSDFAYK
+224 SNFSEFAYK

-238 IKELIQKQESVSI
+238 IKELIQKQENVSI

-296 KFLAAHDELS
+296 KFLAAYDELS
-306 QALNTSIFE
+306 QALNTAIFE
-315 NIETTN
+315 NIETTS

-340 EKQNYIEEVKK
+340 EKQNYIEEVKN

-362 NNNNINNN
+362 NINKNK
-370 NDQIYELNRNIEQL
+370 DQIYELSGDIEQL
-384 KKLNQ
+384 NKLNQ

-421 ILLESLRDSVS
+421 ILLETLRDTIS

-440 LSLYLRIF
+440 LTHYLRIF

-462 SQTKIDDYLDK
+462 SQTKINDYLNE
-473 IKKITEKNSQAK
+473 IKKITEKNSQTRG
-485 WSAPTFDEY
+485 STPTFDEY

-534 KNDYD
+534 EKDYNLV
-539 TIVTSYLKEKTE
+539 VTSYLKEKIE

-564 SNIESQNII
+564 SNVESQNII
-573 ETFVLLQK
+573 ETFALLQK

-589 NWTELNLITKIKN
+589 NWTELNLIAKIEN
-602 KLELLIKINKIDS
+602 KLELLIKINNINS
-615 NEEAKILKPWTDS
+615 NEKEKILKPWTDL
-628 LNSSKKPEIFELEN
+628 LNSPKKPEIFELEN
-642 ILKELSKSLKEL
+642 ILKELSKSLNEL

>member
-15 GLLAPISGTI
+15 GLIAPLSGTL
-25 MISCKNEKSNVEY
+25 MISCKNEKSNAEY

-51 LLNSNSFKEVESKLD
+51 LLNSNSFKEVKSKLD

-76 YKTINSKSNVSELKN
+76 YKTINSKSNVSTLKN
-91 FIAKINETTQD
+91 FIAKINETAQD

-119 ENNSQNDLLKKLKTE
+119 ENNSQNDLKAE
-134 LETATK
+134 LEIATT
-140 KLNMLLSAN
+140 KLNMLLSSN
-149 ESKNISTKEEAKNIL
+149 ESKNISIKEEAKNIL

-174 NEKEYKNQ
+174 NEQEYKNQ

-197 SNLEKGPKSKEF
+197 SNLEKSPKSKEF
-209 IKLRE
+209 TKLKE
-214 LREKLINYLN
+214 LREKLTNYLN
-224 SNLSDFAYK
+224 SNFSEFAYK

-238 IKELIQKQESVSI
+238 IKELIQKQENVSI

-328 YIKTNLTKISDV
+328 YIKTNLTKISNV
-340 EKQNYIEEVKK
+340 EKQNYIEEVKN

-362 NNNNINNN
+362 NINNN
-370 NDQIYELNRNIEQL
+370 KDQIYELSGDIEQL
-384 KKLNQ
+384 NKLNK
-389 IENNYVIDKVKL
+389 IENNYVIGKVKL

-414 GSFAKKA
+414 DSFAKKA
-421 ILLESLRDSVS
+421 ILLETLRDTIS

-440 LSLYLRIF
+440 LTHYLKIF

-462 SQTKIDDYLDK
+462 SQTKINDYLNE
-473 IKKITEKNSQAK
+473 IKKITEKNSQTRG
-485 WSAPTFDEY
+485 SEPTFDEY

-527 KEIKKQK
+527 KEIKKEK
-534 KNDYD
+534 KNDYNLV
-539 TIVTSYLKEKTE
+539 VTSYLKEKIE

-573 ETFVLLQK
+573 ETFALLQK

-589 NWTELNLITKIKN
+589 NWTELNLIAKIKN

-615 NEEAKILKPWTDS
+615 NEEAKILKPWTDL
-628 LNSSKKPEIFELEN
+628 LNSPKKPEIFELEN
-642 ILKELSKSLKEL
+642 ILKELNKSLKEL

>member
-15 GLLAPISGTI
+15 GLIAPISGTL
-25 MISCKNEKSNVEY
+25 MISCKNEKSNAEY
-38 QKELQNKWTELTN
+38 QKELQNKWTELKN

-76 YKTINSKSNVSELKN
+76 YKTINSQSNVSTLKN
-91 FIAKINETTQD
+91 FIAKINETAQD

-108 KLKNENGNTSP
+108 KLKNTNGNTNP
-119 ENNSQNDLLKKLKTE
+119 ENNNQNNLKVE
-134 LETATK
+134 LEIATK

-174 NEKEYKNQ
+174 NEQEYKNL

-209 IKLRE
+209 TKLKE
-214 LREKLINYLN
+214 LREKLTNYLN
-224 SNLSDFAYK
+224 SNFSEFAYK
-233 DLRAE
+233 DLRSE
-238 IKELIQKQESVSI
+238 IKELIQKQENVSI

-262 MQINDIFW
+262 SQINDAFW

-296 KFLAAHDELS
+296 KFLAAYDELS

-321 ERNLLNK
+321 EWNLLNK

-340 EKQNYIEEVKK
+340 EKQNYIEEVKN
-351 TINSLLNKYNN
+351 TISTLLNKYNN
-362 NNNNINNN
+362 INNN
-370 NDQIYELNRNIEQL
+370 KDQIYELSGDIEQL
-384 KKLNQ
+384 NKLNK
-389 IENNYVIDKVKL
+389 IENNYVIGKVKL

-414 GSFAKKA
+414 DSFAKKA
-421 ILLESLRDSVS
+421 ILLETLRDTIS

-440 LSLYLRIF
+440 LTHYLKIF
-448 FDKNNDIIKLLPAD
+448 FDKNNDIIKLLSAD
-462 SQTKIDDYLDK
+462 SQTKINDYLNE
-473 IKKITEKNSQAK
+473 IKKITEKNSQTRG
-485 WSAPTFDEY
+485 SEPTFDEY
-494 ISAFKAQEEIFKIIS
+494 ISAFKAQEEIFKIIKS

-527 KEIKKQK
+527 KEIKKEK
-534 KNDYD
+534 KNDYNLV
-539 TIVTSYLKEKTE
+539 VTSYLKEKIE

-573 ETFVLLQK
+573 ETFALLQK

-589 NWTELNLITKIKN
+589 NWTELNLIAKIKN

-615 NEEAKILKPWTDS
+615 NEEAKILKPWTDL
-628 LNSSKKPEIFELEN
+628 LNSPKKPEIFELEN
-642 ILKELSKSLKEL
+642 ILKELNKSLKEL

>member
-15 GLLAPISGTI
+15 GLIAPLSGTL

-76 YKTINSKSNVSELKN
+76 YKTINSKSNVSTLKN
-91 FIAKINETTQD
+91 FIAKINETIQD

-108 KLKNENGNTSP
+108 KLKNTNGNTNP
-119 ENNSQNDLLKKLKTE
+119 ENNSQNDLLKKLKAE
-134 LETATK
+134 LEIATT
-140 KLNMLLSAN
+140 KLNMLLSSN
-149 ESKNISTKEEAKNIL
+149 ESKNISIKEEAKNIL

-174 NEKEYKNQ
+174 NEQEYKNQ

-197 SNLEKGPKSKEF
+197 ANLEKSPKSKEF
-209 IKLRE
+209 TKLKE
-214 LREKLINYLN
+214 LREKLTKYLDN
-224 SNLSDFAYK
+224 NFSDFAYK

-238 IKELIQKQESVSI
+238 IKELIQKQENVSI

-262 MQINDIFW
+262 SQINDAFW

-296 KFLAAHDELS
+296 KFLAAYDELS
-306 QALNTSIFE
+306 QALNTAIFE

-328 YIKTNLTKISDV
+328 YIKTNLTKISNV
-340 EKQNYIEEVKK
+340 EKQNYIEEVKN

-362 NNNNINNN
+362 INKNK
-370 NDQIYELNRNIEQL
+370 DQIYELSGDIEQL
-384 KKLNQ
+384 NKLNQ

-421 ILLESLRDSVS
+421 ILLETLRDTIS

-440 LSLYLRIF
+440 LTHYLRIF

-462 SQTKIDDYLDK
+462 SQTKINDYLNE
-473 IKKITEKNSQAK
+473 IKKITEKNSQTRG
-485 WSAPTFDEY
+485 SEPTFDEY
-494 ISAFKAQEEIFKIIS
+494 ISAFKAQEEIFKIIKS

-517 NILEKLTNNL
+517 NVLEKLTNNL
-527 KEIKKQK
+527 KEIKKEK
-534 KNDYD
+534 KNDYNLV
-539 TIVTSYLKEKTE
+539 VTSYLKEKIE
-551 ETITKN
+551 EAITKN

-573 ETFVLLQK
+573 ETFALLQK

-589 NWTELNLITKIKN
+589 NWAELNLIAKIKN

-615 NEEAKILKPWTDS
+615 NEEAKILKPWTDL
-628 LNSSKKPEIFELEN
+628 LNSPKKPEIFELEN
-642 ILKELSKSLKEL
+642 ILKELNKSLNEL
-654 INK
+654 ISK

>member
-140 KLNMLLSAN
+140 KLNMLLSSN
-149 ESKNISTKEEAKNIL
+149 ESKNISIKEEAKNIL

-174 NEKEYKNQ
+174 NEQEYKNQ
-182 IQKVNETINK
+182 IKKVNETINK

-197 SNLEKGPKSKEF
+197 ANLEKGPKSKEF
-209 IKLRE
+209 TKLKE
-214 LREKLINYLN
+214 LREKLTNYLDN
-224 SNLSDFAYK
+224 NFSDFAYK

-238 IKELIQKQESVSI
+238 IKELIQKQENVSI

-340 EKQNYIEEVKK
+340 EKQNYIEEVKN
-351 TINSLLNKYNN
+351 TISSLLNKYNN
-362 NNNNINNN
+362 INNN
-370 NDQIYELNRNIEQL
+370 EDQISELNRYIEQL
-384 KKLNQ
+384 NKLNQ

-421 ILLESLRDSVS
+421 ILLEALRDSVS

-440 LSLYLRIF
+440 LSHYLRIF

-462 SQTKIDDYLDK
+462 SQTKINDYLDK
-473 IKKITEKNSQAK
+473 IKKITERNSQAK
-485 WSAPTFDEY
+485 GSEPTFDEY

-509 SDLKSADV
+509 SDLKSTDI

-534 KNDYD
+534 EKDYNFV
-539 TIVTSYLKEKTE
+539 VTSYLKEKIE

-564 SNIESQNII
+564 SNIESQNIA
-573 ETFVLLQK
+573 ETFALLQK

-589 NWTELNLITKIKN
+589 NWTELNLIAKIKN

-615 NEEAKILKPWTDS
+615 NEEARILKPWTDS
-628 LNSSKKPEIFELEN
+628 FNSSKKPEIFELEN
-642 ILKELSKSLKEL
+642 ILKELSKSLNEL

>member
-15 GLLAPISGTI
+15 GLLAPISGAL

-91 FIAKINETTQD
+91 FIAKINETAQD

-108 KLKNENGNTSP
+108 KLKNTNGNASS
-119 ENNSQNDLLKKLKTE
+119 ENNSQNDLKVE
-134 LETATK
+134 LEIVTK
-140 KLNMLLSAN
+140 KLNMLLSSN
-149 ESKNISTKEEAKNIL
+149 EGKNISIKEETKNIL

-174 NEKEYKNQ
+174 NEQEYKNL

-197 SNLEKGPKSKEF
+197 ANLEKGPKSKEF
-209 IKLRE
+209 TKLKE
-214 LREKLINYLN
+214 LREKLTNYLN
-224 SNLSDFAYK
+224 SNFSEFAYK

-238 IKELIQKQESVSI
+238 IKELIQKQENVSI
-251 VSNEK
+251 VSNEE

-262 MQINDIFW
+262 SQINDAFW

-282 FLYLENKPKSELDV
+282 FLYLENEPKSELDV

-306 QALNTSIFE
+306 QALNTSVFE

-328 YIKTNLTKISDV
+328 YIKKNLTKIFDV
-340 EKQNYIEEVKK
+340 EKQNYIEEVKN
-351 TINSLLNKYNN
+351 TINSLLNKY
-362 NNNNINNN
+362 NNNINNN

-384 KKLNQ
+384 NKLNQ

-421 ILLESLRDSVS
+421 ILLETLRDSVL

-440 LSLYLRIF
+440 LTHYLRIF
-448 FDKNNDIIKLLPAD
+448 FEKNGDIIKLLPAD
-462 SQTKIDDYLDK
+462 SQTKINDYLDK

-485 WSAPTFDEY
+485 WSEPTFDEY

-509 SDLKSADV
+509 SDLKSTDV

-534 KNDYD
+534 ENDYNLF
-539 TIVTSYLKEKTE
+539 VTTYLKEKIE

-573 ETFVLLQK
+573 ETFALLQK

-589 NWTELNLITKIKN
+589 NWTELNLIAKIKN

-615 NEEAKILKPWTDS
+615 NEEARMLKPWTDS

>member
-25 MISCKNEKSNVEY
+25 MISCKNEKSNAEY

-76 YKTINSKSNVSELKN
+76 YKTINSKSNVSTLKN

-108 KLKNENGNTSP
+108 KLKNENGNTNP

-134 LETATK
+134 LEIATT
-140 KLNMLLSAN
+140 KLNMLLSSN
-149 ESKNISTKEEAKNIL
+149 ESKNISIKEEAKKIL

-174 NEKEYKNQ
+174 NEQEYKNL
-182 IQKVNETINK
+182 IQKVNETIDK
-192 IEEEI
+192 IEKEI
-197 SNLEKGPKSKEF
+197 LNLEKGPKSKEF
-209 IKLRE
+209 TKLKE
-214 LREKLINYLN
+214 LREKLTNYLN
-224 SNLSDFAYK
+224 SNFSEFAYK

-238 IKELIQKQESVSI
+238 IKELIQKQENVSI
-251 VSNEK
+251 VSNEE

-262 MQINDIFW
+262 SQINDAFW
-270 IANIKK
+270 IASIKK

-282 FLYLENKPKSELDV
+282 FLYLENKPKSELDI
-296 KFLAAHDELS
+296 KFLAAYDELS

-328 YIKTNLTKISDV
+328 YIKTNLTKILDV
-340 EKQNYIEEVKK
+340 EKQKYIEEVKN
-351 TINSLLNKYNN
+351 TISSLLNKYNN
-362 NNNNINNN
+362 NINNN
-370 NDQIYELNRNIEQL
+370 KDQIYELSRNIEQL
-384 KKLNQ
+384 NKLNQ
-389 IENNYVIDKVKL
+389 IENNYVIDKAKL

-414 GSFAKKA
+414 GSFAEKA
-421 ILLESLRDSVS
+421 ILLDELKDSVS

-440 LSLYLRIF
+440 LTHYLRIF

-462 SQTKIDDYLDK
+462 SQTKINDYLDE
-473 IKKITEKNSQAK
+473 IKKITEKNSQTRGNE
-485 WSAPTFDEY
+485 PTFDEY

-527 KEIKKQK
+527 KEIKEQKQ
-534 KNDYD
+534 NDYNLF
-539 TIVTSYLKEKTE
+539 VTTYLKEKIE

-564 SNIESQNII
+564 SNIESQNIA
-573 ETFVLLQK
+573 ETFALLQK

-589 NWTELNLITKIKN
+589 NWTELNLIAKIKN
-602 KLELLIKINKIDS
+602 KLELLIKINKINS
-615 NEEAKILKPWTDS
+615 NEEEKILKPWKD
-628 LNSSKKPEIFELEN
+628 LFKSSKKPEIFELEN

>member
-15 GLLAPISGTI
+15 GLLAPLSGII
-25 MISCKNEKSNVEY
+25 MISCKNEKSNAEY

-91 FIAKINETTQD
+91 FIAKINETAQD

-108 KLKNENGNTSP
+108 KLKNTNGNASP
-119 ENNSQNDLLKKLKTE
+119 ENNSQNDLKVE
-134 LETATK
+134 LEIATT
-140 KLNMLLSAN
+140 KLNMLLSSN
-149 ESKNISTKEEAKNIL
+149 EGKNISIKEEAKNIL

-174 NEKEYKNQ
+174 NEQEYKNQ

-197 SNLEKGPKSKEF
+197 ANLEKGPKSKEF
-209 IKLRE
+209 TKLKE
-214 LREKLINYLN
+214 LREKLTNYLD
-224 SNLSDFAYK
+224 SDFSDFAYK

-238 IKELIQKQESVSI
+238 IKELIQKQENVSI

-270 IANIKK
+270 IASIKK

-328 YIKTNLTKISDV
+328 YIKKNLTKIFDV
-340 EKQNYIEEVKK
+340 EKQNYIEEVKN

-362 NNNNINNN
+362 NINKN

-384 KKLNQ
+384 NKLNQ

-421 ILLESLRDSVS
+421 ILLETLRDSVL

-440 LSLYLRIF
+440 LTHYLRIF

-462 SQTKIDDYLDK
+462 SQTKINNYLNE

-509 SDLKSADV
+509 SDLKSTDV

-527 KEIKKQK
+527 KEIKEQKQ
-534 KNDYD
+534 NDYNLF
-539 TIVTSYLKEKTE
+539 VTSYLKEKIE

-589 NWTELNLITKIKN
+589 NWTELNLIAKIKN

-615 NEEAKILKPWTDS
+615 NEEARMLKPWTDS

>member
-15 GLLAPISGTI
+15 GLIAPISGAI
-25 MISCKNEKSNVEY
+25 MISCKNEKSNAEY
-38 QKELQNKWTELTN
+38 QKELQNKWTELKN

-76 YKTINSKSNVSELKN
+76 YKTINSQSNVLELKN

-108 KLKNENGNTSP
+108 KLKNTNGNTNP
-119 ENNSQNDLLKKLKTE
+119 ENNSQNNLKVE
-134 LETATK
+134 LEIATK
-140 KLNMLLSAN
+140 KLDMLLSSN
-149 ESKNISTKEEAKNIL
+149 EGKNISIKEEAKKIL

-174 NEKEYKNQ
+174 NEQEYKNL
-182 IQKVNETINK
+182 IQKVNETIDK
-192 IEEEI
+192 IEKEI
-197 SNLEKGPKSKEF
+197 LNLEKGPKSKEF
-209 IKLRE
+209 TKLKE
-214 LREKLINYLN
+214 LREKLTNYLDN
-224 SNLSDFAYK
+224 NFSEFAYK

-238 IKELIQKQESVSI
+238 IKELIQKQENVSI
-251 VSNEK
+251 VSNEE

-262 MQINDIFW
+262 SQINDAFW

-296 KFLAAHDELS
+296 KFLAAYDELN

-328 YIKTNLTKISDV
+328 YIKTNLTKILDV
-340 EKQNYIEEVKK
+340 EKQKYIEEVKN
-351 TINSLLNKYNN
+351 TISSLLNKYNN
-362 NNNNINNN
+362 INNN
-370 NDQIYELNRNIEQL
+370 KDQIYELSRNIEQL
-384 KKLNQ
+384 NKLNQ

-421 ILLESLRDSVS
+421 ILLDELKDSVS

-440 LSLYLRIF
+440 LSHYLRIF

-462 SQTKIDDYLDK
+462 SQTKINNYLNE

-509 SDLKSADV
+509 SNLKSADV
-517 NILEKLTNNL
+517 NVLKKLTNNL
-527 KEIKKQK
+527 KEIKEQKQ
-534 KNDYD
+534 NDYNLF
-539 TIVTSYLKEKTE
+539 VTSYLKEKIE

-564 SNIESQNII
+564 SNIESQNIA
-573 ETFVLLQK
+573 ETFALLQK
-581 LELEFAYI
+581 LELEFVYI

-615 NEEAKILKPWTDS
+615 NEKARILKPWTDS

>member
-15 GLLAPISGTI
+15 GLLAPLSGAI
-25 MISCKNEKSNVEY
+25 MISCKNEKSNAEY

-66 LSKLNALKEE
+66 LSKLNSLKEE
-76 YKTINSKSNVSELKN
+76 YKTISNESNVSTLKN

-108 KLKNENGNTSP
+108 KLKNTNGNTNP
-119 ENNSQNDLLKKLKTE
+119 ENNSQNDLLKKLKVE
-134 LETATK
+134 LEIATT
-140 KLNMLLSAN
+140 KLNMLLSSN
-149 ESKNISTKEEAKNIL
+149 ESKNISIKEEAKNIL

-174 NEKEYKNQ
+174 NEQEYKNQ
-182 IQKVNETINK
+182 IKKVNETINK

-209 IKLRE
+209 TKLKE
-214 LREKLINYLN
+214 LREKLTNYLD
-224 SNLSDFAYK
+224 SNLSEFAYK

-238 IKELIQKQESVSI
+238 IKELIQKQENVSI

-262 MQINDIFW
+262 SQVNDIFW

-321 ERNLLNK
+321 EWNLLNK

-340 EKQNYIEEVKK
+340 EKQNYIEEVKN
-351 TINSLLNKYNN
+351 TISTLLNKYNN
-362 NNNNINNN
+362 INNN
-370 NDQIYELNRNIEQL
+370 KDQIYELSGDIEQL
-384 KKLNQ
+384 NKLNK
-389 IENNYVIDKVKL
+389 IENNYVIGKVKL

-414 GSFAKKA
+414 DSFAKKA
-421 ILLESLRDSVS
+421 ILLESLRDTVS

-440 LSLYLRIF
+440 LTHYLRIF

-462 SQTKIDDYLDK
+462 SQTKINDYLDE
-473 IKKITEKNSQAK
+473 IKKITEKNSQTRG
-485 WSAPTFDEY
+485 SEPTFDEY
-494 ISAFKAQEEIFKIIS
+494 ISAFKAQEEIFKIIKS
-509 SDLKSADV
+509 SDLKLADV
-517 NILEKLTNNL
+517 NVLEKLTNNL
-527 KEIKKQK
+527 KEIKEQKQ
-534 KNDYD
+534 NDYNLF
-539 TIVTSYLKEKTE
+539 VTSYLKEKIE

-564 SNIESQNII
+564 SNIESQNIT
-573 ETFVLLQK
+573 ETFALLQK

-589 NWTELNLITKIKN
+589 NWTELNLIAKIKN

-615 NEEAKILKPWTDS
+615 NEEARILKPWTDS
-628 LNSSKKPEIFELEN
+628 LNSSKKTRNFWIRKHLERIKQIFKGTN
-642 ILKELSKSLKEL
+642 
-654 INK
+654 

>member
-15 GLLAPISGTI
+15 GLLAPLSGTI
-25 MISCKNEKSNVEY
+25 MISCKNEKSNAEY

-91 FIAKINETTQD
+91 FIAKINETAQD

-108 KLKNENGNTSP
+108 KLKNTNGNASP
-119 ENNSQNDLLKKLKTE
+119 ENNSQNDLKVE
-134 LETATK
+134 LEIATT
-140 KLNMLLSAN
+140 KLNMLLSSN
-149 ESKNISTKEEAKNIL
+149 EGKNISIKEEAKNIL

-174 NEKEYKNQ
+174 NEQEYKNL

-197 SNLEKGPKSKEF
+197 SNLEKSPKSKEF
-209 IKLRE
+209 TKLKE
-214 LREKLINYLN
+214 LREKLTNYLN
-224 SNLSDFAYK
+224 SNFSDFAYK

-238 IKELIQKQESVSI
+238 IKELIQKQENVSI

-270 IANIKK
+270 IASIKK

-328 YIKTNLTKISDV
+328 YIKKNLTKIFDV
-340 EKQNYIEEVKK
+340 EKQNYIEEVKN
-351 TINSLLNKYNN
+351 TINSLLNKY
-362 NNNNINNN
+362 NNNINNN

-384 KKLNQ
+384 NKLNQ

-421 ILLESLRDSVS
+421 ILLETLRDSVL

-440 LSLYLRIF
+440 LTHYLRIF

-462 SQTKIDDYLDK
+462 SQTKINNYLDE
-473 IKKITEKNSQAK
+473 IKKITEKNSQTRG
-485 WSAPTFDEY
+485 SEPTFDEY
-494 ISAFKAQEEIFKIIS
+494 ISAFKGQEEIFKIIKS

-534 KNDYD
+534 ENDYNL
-539 TIVTSYLKEKTE
+539 IVTSYLKEKIE

-589 NWTELNLITKIKN
+589 NWTELNLIAKIKN

-615 NEEAKILKPWTDS
+615 NEEARMLKPWTDS

>member
-15 GLLAPISGTI
+15 GLLAPISGTL
-25 MISCKNEKSNVEY
+25 MISCKNEKSNAEY

-76 YKTINSKSNVSELKN
+76 YKTINSQSNVSTLKN

-108 KLKNENGNTSP
+108 KLKNENGNTNP

-149 ESKNISTKEEAKNIL
+149 ESKNISIKEEAKNIL

-174 NEKEYKNQ
+174 NEQEYKNQ
-182 IQKVNETINK
+182 IKKVNDTINK

-209 IKLRE
+209 TKLKE
-214 LREKLINYLN
+214 LREKLTNYLN
-224 SNLSDFAYK
+224 SNFSEFAYK

-238 IKELIQKQESVSI
+238 IKELIQKQENVSI

-262 MQINDIFW
+262 SQINDAFW

-282 FLYLENKPKSELDV
+282 FLYLENKPKSELDIN
-296 KFLAAHDELS
+296 FLAAYDELS

-340 EKQNYIEEVKK
+340 EKQNYIEEVKN

-362 NNNNINNN
+362 NINNN
-370 NDQIYELNRNIEQL
+370 EDKISELNRNIEQL

-421 ILLESLRDSVS
+421 ILLESLRDTVS

-440 LSLYLRIF
+440 LTHYLRIF
-448 FDKNNDIIKLLPAD
+448 FDKNNDIIKLLPTD
-462 SQTKIDDYLDK
+462 SQTKIDNYLDE
-473 IKKITEKNSQAK
+473 IKKIAEKNSQTRG
-485 WSAPTFDEY
+485 SIPTFDEY
-494 ISAFKAQEEIFKIIS
+494 ISAFKAQEEIFKIIKS

-517 NILEKLTNNL
+517 NILKKLTDNL

-539 TIVTSYLKEKTE
+539 TIVTSYLKEKIE

-564 SNIESQNII
+564 SNVESQNII
-573 ETFVLLQK
+573 ETFALLQK

-589 NWTELNLITKIKN
+589 NWTELNLIAKIEN
-602 KLELLIKINKIDS
+602 KLELLIKINNINS
-615 NEEAKILKPWTDS
+615 NEKEKILKPWTDL
-628 LNSSKKPEIFELEN
+628 LNSPKKPEIFELEN
-642 ILKELSKSLKEL
+642 ILKELSKSLNEL

>member
-119 ENNSQNDLLKKLKTE
+119 ENNSQNDLLKKLKVE
-134 LETATK
+134 LEIATK
-140 KLNMLLSAN
+140 KLNMLLSSN
-149 ESKNISTKEEAKNIL
+149 ESKNISIKEEAKNIL

-174 NEKEYKNQ
+174 NEQEYKNQ

-209 IKLRE
+209 IKLKE
-214 LREKLINYLN
+214 LREKLTKYLDN
-224 SNLSDFAYK
+224 NFSDFAYK
-233 DLRAE
+233 DLKAE
-238 IKELIQKQESVSI
+238 IKELIQKQENVSI

-262 MQINDIFW
+262 SQINDAFW

-321 ERNLLNK
+321 ERDLLNK
-328 YIKTNLTKISDV
+328 YIKTNLTKISNV
-340 EKQNYIEEVKK
+340 EKQNYIEEVKN

-362 NNNNINNN
+362 NINNN
-370 NDQIYELNRNIEQL
+370 KDQIYELSGDIEQL
-384 KKLNQ
+384 NKLNQ

-414 GSFAKKA
+414 DSFAKKA
-421 ILLESLRDSVS
+421 ILLETLRDTIS

-440 LSLYLRIF
+440 LTHYLKIF

-462 SQTKIDDYLDK
+462 SQTKINDYLNK
-473 IKKITEKNSQAK
+473 IKKIAEKNSQTRG
-485 WSAPTFDEY
+485 SAPTFDEY
-494 ISAFKAQEEIFKIIS
+494 ISAFKAQEEIFKIIKS

-517 NILEKLTNNL
+517 NILEKLTNDL

-534 KNDYD
+534 ENDYN
-539 TIVTSYLKEKTE
+539 TIVTSYLKEKIE

-564 SNIESQNII
+564 SNIENQNIT
-573 ETFVLLQK
+573 ETFALLQK

-589 NWTELNLITKIKN
+589 NWTELNLIAKIKN

-615 NEEAKILKPWTDS
+615 NEEARMLKPWTDS

>member
-15 GLLAPISGTI
+15 GLLAPISGTL
-25 MISCKNEKSNVEY
+25 MISCKNEKSNAEY
-38 QKELQNKWTELTN
+38 QKELQNKWTELMN

-76 YKTINSKSNVSELKN
+76 YKTISSKSNVSTLKN

-108 KLKNENGNTSP
+108 KLKNENGNTNP
-119 ENNSQNDLLKKLKTE
+119 ENNSQNDLLKKLKAE
-134 LETATK
+134 LEIATK
-140 KLNMLLSAN
+140 KLNMLLSSN
-149 ESKNISTKEEAKNIL
+149 EGKNISIKEEAKNIL
-164 NAANKALEKS
+164 KTANKALEKS
-174 NEKEYKNQ
+174 NEQEYKNQ
-182 IQKVNETINK
+182 IKKVNETINK

-197 SNLEKGPKSKEF
+197 ANLEKGPKSKEF
-209 IKLRE
+209 IKLKE
-214 LREKLINYLN
+214 LREKLTNYLN
-224 SNLSDFAYK
+224 SNFSDFAYK

-238 IKELIQKQESVSI
+238 IKELIQKQENVSI

-262 MQINDIFW
+262 MQINDAFW

-282 FLYLENKPKSELDV
+282 FLYLENKPKFELDIN
-296 KFLAAHDELS
+296 FLAAHDELS

-321 ERNLLNK
+321 EWNLLNK

-340 EKQNYIEEVKK
+340 EKQNYIEEVKN
-351 TINSLLNKYNN
+351 TISTLLNKYNN
-362 NNNNINNN
+362 INNN
-370 NDQIYELNRNIEQL
+370 KDQIYELSGDIEQL
-384 KKLNQ
+384 NKLNK
-389 IENNYVIDKVKL
+389 IENNYVIGKVKL

-414 GSFAKKA
+414 DSFAKKA
-421 ILLESLRDSVS
+421 ILLESLRDSIS

-440 LSLYLRIF
+440 LTHYLRIF

-462 SQTKIDDYLDK
+462 SQTKINDYLDE
-473 IKKITEKNSQAK
+473 IKKITEKNSQTRG
-485 WSAPTFDEY
+485 SEPTFDEY
-494 ISAFKAQEEIFKIIS
+494 ISAFKAQEEIFKIIKS
-509 SDLKSADV
+509 SDLKLADV
-517 NILEKLTNNL
+517 NVLEKLTNNL
-527 KEIKKQK
+527 KEIKEQKQ
-534 KNDYD
+534 NDYNLF
-539 TIVTSYLKEKTE
+539 VTSYLKEKIE

-564 SNIESQNII
+564 SNIESQNIT
-573 ETFVLLQK
+573 ETFALLQK

-589 NWTELNLITKIKN
+589 NWTELNLIAKIKN

-615 NEEAKILKPWTDS
+615 NEEARILKPWTDS

>member
-15 GLLAPISGTI
+15 GLLAPLSGTL
-25 MISCKNEKSNVEY
+25 MISCKNEKSNAEY

-91 FIAKINETTQD
+91 FIAKINETAQD

-108 KLKNENGNTSP
+108 KLKNTNGNASP
-119 ENNSQNDLLKKLKTE
+119 ENNSQNDLKVE
-134 LETATK
+134 LEIATK
-140 KLNMLLSAN
+140 KLNMLLSSN
-149 ESKNISTKEEAKNIL
+149 EGKNISIKEEAKKIL

-174 NEKEYKNQ
+174 NEQEYKNL

-209 IKLRE
+209 TKLKE
-214 LREKLINYLN
+214 LREKLTNYLDN
-224 SNLSDFAYK
+224 NFSEFAYK

-238 IKELIQKQESVSI
+238 IKELIQKQENVSI
-251 VSNEK
+251 VSNEE

-262 MQINDIFW
+262 SQINDAFW
-270 IANIKK
+270 IASIKK

-282 FLYLENKPKSELDV
+282 FLYLENKPKSELDI
-296 KFLAAHDELS
+296 KFLAAYDELS

-328 YIKTNLTKISDV
+328 YIKTNLTKILDV
-340 EKQNYIEEVKK
+340 EKQKYIEEVEN
-351 TINSLLNKYNN
+351 TISSLLNKYNN
-362 NNNNINNN
+362 NINNN
-370 NDQIYELNRNIEQL
+370 KDQIYELSRNIEQL
-384 KKLNQ
+384 NKLNQ

-421 ILLESLRDSVS
+421 ILLDELKDSVS

-440 LSLYLRIF
+440 LSHYLRIF

-462 SQTKIDDYLDK
+462 SQTKINNYLNE
-473 IKKITEKNSQAK
+473 IKKIAEKNSQAK
-485 WSAPTFDEY
+485 GNEPTFDEY
-494 ISAFKAQEEIFKIIS
+494 ISAFKAQEEIFKIIKS
-509 SDLKSADV
+509 SDLKSTNV

-534 KNDYD
+534 ENDYNLV
-539 TIVTSYLKEKTE
+539 VTSYLKEKIE
-551 ETITKN
+551 EAITKN

-564 SNIESQNII
+564 SNIESQNIT

-589 NWTELNLITKIKN
+589 NWTELNLIAKIKN

-628 LNSSKKPEIFELEN
+628 FNSSKKPEIFELEN

>member
-15 GLLAPISGTI
+15 GLLAPISGTL
-25 MISCKNEKSNVEY
+25 MISCKNEKSNAEY

-76 YKTINSKSNVSELKN
+76 YKTINSQSNVSTLKN

-108 KLKNENGNTSP
+108 KLKNENGNTNP

-149 ESKNISTKEEAKNIL
+149 ESKNISIKEEAKNIL

-174 NEKEYKNQ
+174 NEQEYKNQ
-182 IQKVNETINK
+182 IKKVNDTINK

-209 IKLRE
+209 TKLKE
-214 LREKLINYLN
+214 LREKLTNYLN
-224 SNLSDFAYK
+224 SNFSEFAYK

-238 IKELIQKQESVSI
+238 IKELIQKQENVSI

-262 MQINDIFW
+262 SQINDAFW

-282 FLYLENKPKSELDV
+282 FLYLENKPKSELDIN
-296 KFLAAHDELS
+296 FLAAYDELS

-340 EKQNYIEEVKK
+340 EKQNYIEEVKN

-362 NNNNINNN
+362 NINNN
-370 NDQIYELNRNIEQL
+370 EDKISELNRNIEQL

-414 GSFAKKA
+414 GSFAKKE
-421 ILLESLRDSVS
+421 ILLESLRDTVS

-440 LSLYLRIF
+440 LTHYLRIF
-448 FDKNNDIIKLLPAD
+448 FDKNNDIIKLLPTD
-462 SQTKIDDYLDK
+462 SQTKIDNYLDE
-473 IKKITEKNSQAK
+473 IKKIAEKNSQTRG
-485 WSAPTFDEY
+485 SIPTFDEY
-494 ISAFKAQEEIFKIIS
+494 ISAFKAQEEIFKIIKS

-517 NILEKLTNNL
+517 NILKKLTDNL

-539 TIVTSYLKEKTE
+539 TIVTSYLKEKIE

-564 SNIESQNII
+564 SNVESQNII
-573 ETFVLLQK
+573 ETFALLQK

-589 NWTELNLITKIKN
+589 NWTELNLIAKIEN
-602 KLELLIKINKIDS
+602 KLELLIKINNINS
-615 NEEAKILKPWTDS
+615 NEKEKILKPWADS

>member
-1 MKMRKKLI
+1 MKMRKKFI

-15 GLLAPISGTI
+15 GLIAPISGTL
-25 MISCKNEKSNVEY
+25 MISCKNEKSNAEY
-38 QKELQNKWTELTN
+38 QKELQNKWTELKN

-76 YKTINSKSNVSELKN
+76 YKTINSQSNVSTLKN
-91 FIAKINETTQD
+91 FIAKINETAQD

-108 KLKNENGNTSP
+108 KLKNENGNTNP
-119 ENNSQNDLLKKLKTE
+119 ENNSQNDLKVE
-134 LETATK
+134 LEIATK
-140 KLNMLLSAN
+140 KLNMLLSSN
-149 ESKNISTKEEAKNIL
+149 EGKNISIKEEAKNIL
-164 NAANKALEKS
+164 NAASKALEKS
-174 NEKEYKNQ
+174 NEQEYKNQ
-182 IQKVNETINK
+182 IKKVNETIDK
-192 IEEEI
+192 IEKEI

-209 IKLRE
+209 TKLKE
-214 LREKLINYLN
+214 LREKLTNYLDN
-224 SNLSDFAYK
+224 NFSEFAYK

-238 IKELIQKQESVSI
+238 IKELIQKQENVSI
-251 VSNEK
+251 VSNEE

-262 MQINDIFW
+262 SQINDASW

-296 KFLAAHDELS
+296 KFLAAHDELN
-306 QALNTSIFE
+306 QALNTAIFE

-328 YIKTNLTKISDV
+328 YIKTNLAKISDV
-340 EKQNYIEEVKK
+340 EKQNYIEEVKN
-351 TINSLLNKYNN
+351 TISSLLNKYNN
-362 NNNNINNN
+362 INNN
-370 NDQIYELNRNIEQL
+370 EDQISELNQNIEQL

-389 IENNYVIDKVKL
+389 IENNYVIDKIKL

-421 ILLESLRDSVS
+421 ILLDALKDSVS

-440 LSLYLRIF
+440 LSHYLRIF
-448 FDKNNDIIKLLPAD
+448 FEKNSDIIKLLPAD
-462 SQTKIDDYLDK
+462 SQTKINDYLDK

-509 SDLKSADV
+509 SDLKSTDV
-517 NILEKLTNNL
+517 NILKKLTNNL

-534 KNDYD
+534 ENDYNLF
-539 TIVTSYLKEKTE
+539 VTSYLKEKIE

-564 SNIESQNII
+564 SNIESQNIT
-573 ETFVLLQK
+573 ETFALLQK
-581 LELEFAYI
+581 LELEFVYI

-615 NEEAKILKPWTDS
+615 NEKARILKPWTDS